1 MPLNIP
7 TTNDLTPPRPLPPPE
22 PSPLWKAQMLRA
34 DGEFGIE
41 GITSWS
47 ANDYYRLICF
57 ATEDGTTGF
66 ITPGNFDMVTF
77 TKEEA

>member
-1 MPLNIP
+1 MQPV
-7 TTNDLTPPRPLPPPE
+7 TSELPPPE
-22 PSPLWKAQMLRA
+22 PPTLWKAQMLRA

-47 ANDYYRLICF
+47 ANEVDNLICF
-57 ATEDGTTGF
+57 ATENGTTGF